1 MNRCKML
8 TGAGVALSLSL
19 LAGCG
24 GGTQSQSTGASAG
37 AACPQEPVR
46 VVVSVNQWADIV
58 KQLGGSC
65 TDVTTVIANAAADPH
80 DYEPT
85 AADIARLGDAQLVVV
100 NGADYDTWAT
110 KAVDA
115 LPQRPPVVDAGKVTG
130 VTAGSNP
137 HIWYSPTYVTDVA
150 DAVGVQ
156 LQQLLPQS
164 QEYLDTQ
171 KQQWTESMKPYFQ
184 EVAAIKNGAGGKTY
198 GATEGV
204 FDYMAA
210 AVGLTDLTPTGY
222 QRAAAAESD
231 PSPGDI
237 QAFEQALA
245 DKKINVLIYNTQ
257 TEGAIP
263 EQIRAAADSAGVP
276 VVDVTETVPADQPS
290 FESWQTSQ
298 LRDLASALGVQG

>member
-24 GGTQSQSTGASAG
+24 AARNRSPPARPRGR
-37 AACPQEPVR
+37 ACPQEPVR

-115 LPQRPPVVDAGKVTG
+115 LPQRPPWSTREGHRGHRGKQPAYLVLPDLRDRRRRCRWGAVQQPAAPVAGVSG
-130 VTAGSNP
+130 HP
-137 HIWYSPTYVTDVA
+137 
-150 DAVGVQ
+150 
-156 LQQLLPQS
+156 
-164 QEYLDTQ
+164 E
-171 KQQWTESMKPYFQ
+171 
-184 EVAAIKNGAGGKTY
+184 
-198 GATEGV
+198 
-204 FDYMAA
+204 A
-210 AVGLTDLTPTGY
+210 AVDRVHEAVL
-222 QRAAAAESD
+222 
-231 PSPGDI
+231 PG
-237 QAFEQALA
+237 
-245 DKKINVLIYNTQ
+245 
-257 TEGAIP
+257 G
-263 EQIRAAADSAGVP
+263 RR
-276 VVDVTETVPADQPS
+276 DQ
-290 FESWQTSQ
+290 E
-298 LRDLASALGVQG
+298 RRRR